1 MDELYRAVRFCSTL
15 KPKPP
20 KCLEVELPQ
29 LFTSRSTRSSQER
42 ALTDVN
48 YELARRTLMERFDNK
63 RFIVSM
69 HLSAMLSY
77 PNLKTEDE
85 TEASCLLVVA

>member
-1 MDELYRAVRFCSTL
+1 
-15 KPKPP
+15 
-20 KCLEVELPQ
+20 
-29 LFTSRSTRSSQER
+29 
-42 ALTDVN
+42 
-48 YELARRTLMERFDNK
+48 MERFDNK
-63 RFIVSM
+63 RSIVSM